1 MRDRTGRLP
10 PEKAPKN
17 NKEKW
22 NKKEKRSSYSPR
34 GRKFPETR
42 IFIVPRAEVSGN
54 DNNEPH
60 NRADKQ

>member
-10 PEKAPKN
+10 PKKLQKITKKN
-17 NKEKW
+17 GT
-22 NKKEKRSSYSPR
+22 KKEKRFSYSPR